1 MHASLSVLCV
11 SVHLN
16 SKLEQASFICCFDFV
31 FLLLSLFVFVSFV
44 LGFNFYLQC
53 LFTRQKYIYSQHL
66 FIILKEFK
74 ITDAGV
80 FQTACIAQDDFFT
93 WHHLRR
99 VFAKLVLA
107 EISNIEFAKT
117 RTDFFLSYLQFS
129 VKMNLLL
136 VPVLVFGSVIQKIFL
151 EKIIL
156 KKNTP
161 P

>member
-1 MHASLSVLCV
+1 MFVYKTKVYILIAFIYYSERVQNHRCWGFPDSMHSSRR
-11 SVHLN
+11 
-16 SKLEQASFICCFDFV
+16 F
-31 FLLLSLFVFVSFV
+31 
-44 LGFNFYLQC
+44 
-53 LFTRQKYIYSQHL
+53 
-66 FIILKEFK
+66 
-74 ITDAGV
+74 
-80 FQTACIAQDDFFT
+80 FFT

-117 RTDFFLSYLQFS
+117 RTDFFLSYLKFS

-161 P
+161 PWKMCFYMYIHYQNFLNTALCEMK